1 MVFVFKGK
9 EGALVKIIVAMCV
22 MELFSRLSG
31 LTNYYANR
39 DELLTEQHYGVFKST
54 VNRFLFR
61 EFIVYG
67 NLVIGVLAMKWVAC
81 DSKYRELYIRLVIGL
96 DLLFICLAAFRLICF
111 DSIFLT
117 STYTYLYSLSVSS
130 VLFLLISLFH
140 FRK

>member
-31 LTNYYANR
+31 ITNYYASR

-54 VNRFLFR
+54 VNRFLVR
-61 EFIVYG
+61 ELIVYG
-67 NLVIGVLAMKWVAC
+67 NLVIGTLAMKWAVYNSSITLLYARSVVAC
-81 DSKYRELYIRLVIGL
+81 DILFVLTAGFRLV
-96 DLLFICLAAFRLICF
+96 CF
-111 DSIFLT
+111 DSIILN
-117 STYTYLYSLSVSS
+117 SIYTYLYNVSISS
-130 VLFLLISLFH
+130 VLFLLISLLH